1 MKNFTFAFLAILS
14 TALAAEPQRK
24 RTQPIHFT
32 SQQVQQNDRILLGS
46 EEPYDRFLGMASMS
60 YPDASMSMI
69 ETPAPT
75 RSPLAEGETFA
86 PTVSPTPEPT
96 RSPLAEGETF
106 APTVSP
112 TPEPTRSPLAEG
124 ETFAPTA
131 SPTATEMIDESGASV
146 KSVAVSVA
154 LAAGAFMLI

>member
-24 RTQPIHFT
+24 RSQPIHFT
-32 SQQVQQNDRILLGS
+32 SQQPQENDRILLTS
-46 EEPYDRFLGMASMS
+46 EEPYDRFLGMDSMS

-86 PTVSPTPEPT
+86 PTPEPTRSPLKEGETFSPTLAPT
-96 RSPLAEGETF
+96 RSPLAEGET
-106 APTVSP
+106 
-112 TPEPTRSPLAEG
+112 R
-124 ETFAPTA
+124 APTA
-131 SPTATEMIDESGASV
+131 SPTESDVEESGASA
-146 KSVAVSVA
+146 KGVAVTVA
-154 LAAGAFMLI
+154 LAAGAFMLV

>member
-1 MKNFTFAFLAILS
+1 MKNFTFAFLAVLS

-32 SQQVQQNDRILLGS
+32 SQQPQENDRILLTS
-46 EEPYDRFLGMASMS
+46 EEPYDRFLGMDSMS

-86 PTVSPTPEPT
+86 PTLAPMLAPTPEPTRSPLKEGETFSPTLAPT
-96 RSPLAEGETF
+96 RSPLAEGET
-106 APTVSP
+106 
-112 TPEPTRSPLAEG
+112 R
-124 ETFAPTA
+124 APTA
-131 SPTATEMIDESGASV
+131 SPTESDVEESGASA
-146 KSVAVSVA
+146 KGVAVTVA
-154 LAAGAFMLI
+154 LAAGAFMLV

>member
-1 MKNFTFAFLAILS
+1 MKNFTFAFLAVLS

-32 SQQVQQNDRILLGS
+32 SQQPQENDRILLAS
-46 EEPYDRFLGMASMS
+46 EEPYDRFLGMDSMS

-86 PTVSPTPEPT
+86 PTLAPMLAPTPEPT
-96 RSPLAEGETF
+96 RSPLAEGET
-106 APTVSP
+106 
-112 TPEPTRSPLAEG
+112 R
-124 ETFAPTA
+124 APTA
-131 SPTATEMIDESGASV
+131 SPTESDVEESGASA
-146 KSVAVSVA
+146 KGVAVTVA
-154 LAAGAFMLI
+154 LAAGAFMLV

>member
-1 MKNFTFAFLAILS
+1 MKNFTFAFLAVLS

-32 SQQVQQNDRILLGS
+32 SQQPQENDRILLTS
-46 EEPYDRFLGMASMS
+46 EEPYDRFLGMDSMS

-86 PTVSPTPEPT
+86 PTLAPMLAPTPEPT
-96 RSPLAEGETF
+96 RSPLAEGET
-106 APTVSP
+106 
-112 TPEPTRSPLAEG
+112 R
-124 ETFAPTA
+124 APTA
-131 SPTATEMIDESGASV
+131 SPTESDVEESGASA
-146 KSVAVSVA
+146 KGVAVTVA
-154 LAAGAFMLI
+154 LAAGAFMLV

>member
-1 MKNFTFAFLAILS
+1 MKNFTFAFLAVLS

-32 SQQVQQNDRILLGS
+32 SQQPQENDRILLAS
-46 EEPYDRFLGMASMS
+46 EEPYDRFLGMDSMS

-86 PTVSPTPEPT
+86 PTPEPTRSPLKEGETFSPTLAPT
-96 RSPLAEGETF
+96 RSPLAEGET
-106 APTVSP
+106 
-112 TPEPTRSPLAEG
+112 R
-124 ETFAPTA
+124 APTA
-131 SPTATEMIDESGASV
+131 SPTESDVEESGASA
-146 KSVAVSVA
+146 KGVAVTVA
-154 LAAGAFMLI
+154 LAAGAFMLV